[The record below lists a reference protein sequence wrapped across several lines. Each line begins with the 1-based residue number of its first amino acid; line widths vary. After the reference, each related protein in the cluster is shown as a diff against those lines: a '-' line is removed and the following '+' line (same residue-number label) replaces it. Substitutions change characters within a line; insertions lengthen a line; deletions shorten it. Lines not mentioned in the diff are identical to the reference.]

1 MGEILLFEQSLS
13 NIGLIS
19 RTSKSGE
26 EQDMVNHYV
35 DYLKH
40 KYRNK
45 KTDIAIF
52 YEPKIET
59 GYPDLV
65 IVEFN
70 STPPLQW
77 KPIRRNLSASDIKIL
92 FYIQSK
98 INTCIDEI
106 VELLGYKSL
115 IVARSI
121 SKLANLNLIRVS
133 KNGTSVH
140 NVALQSYCSVKK
152 IISIEAK
159 IDKWSMAIAQ
169 AQKNVWFSSESYI
182 LMNRSNCNETIIKQC
197 KMFGIGIILLN
208 GKVKTVLP
216 GEFRRFPVSYM
227 SLMFN
232 EWIMRKKNLME
243 GN

>member
-26 EQDMVNHYV
+26 ELDMVNHYV

-40 KYRNK
+40 KYRNR

-70 STPPLQW
+70 STISQQW
-77 KPIRRNLSASDIKIL
+77 KPLRHKLSASDIKIL

-98 INTCIDEI
+98 KSTCIDEI

-115 IVARSI
+115 TVVRSI
-121 SKLANLNLIRVS
+121 TKLANLNLIRVS
-133 KNGTSVH
+133 KNGTIH
-140 NVALQSYCSVKK
+140 NVALQSYCSVKN

-216 GEFRRFPVSYM
+216 GEFRRVPVSYM